1 VLTTAEPLPAGPLVL
16 RALREDDLDA
26 VLALHADPDV
36 VRYLPWPD
44 RDREQCRAWLDEQRA
59 RTSLAR
65 DGDVV
70 TWAVERKGTFA
81 GLGVL
86 FLRSAAHR
94 QAEVGY
100 VVAPA
105 HQGRGVGAALAR
117 ALVDLALDR
126 LGAHRVAARVD
137 VRNTASRRLLAGLG
151 FREEGVHREDAQLR
165 GQWVDTVVCA
175 VLAREWSERPERRI

>member
-1 VLTTAEPLPAGPLVL
+1 MLTTAEPVAAGPLLL
-16 RALREDDLDA
+16 RALRPDDLDDL
-26 VLALHADPDV
+26 VALHADPDV

-44 RDREQCRAWLDEQRA
+44 RDREQVRRELDEQRA
-59 RTSLAR
+59 RTALAA

-70 TWAVERKGTFA
+70 TWAVERDGGFA

-86 FLRSAAHR
+86 FLRSTAHR

-105 HQGRGVGAALAR
+105 VQRSGVGSALAR
-117 ALVDLALDR
+117 ALVDLAVDR

-151 FREEGVHREDAQLR
+151 FREEGVLREDAHLR
-165 GQWVDTVVCA
+165 GRWVDTAVCA
-175 VLAREWSERPERRI
+175 VLAREWRG

>member
-1 VLTTAEPLPAGPLVL
+1 VLTTSEPVLAGPVVL
-16 RALREDDLDA
+16 RALRPGDLDH
-26 VLALHADPDV
+26 VVALHADPDV

-44 RDREQCRAWLDEQRA
+44 RDPAQCRAWLDEQRA
-59 RTSLAR
+59 RTSLGR

-70 TWAVERKGTFA
+70 TWAVERDGGFA

-86 FLRSAAHR
+86 FLRSTAHR

-105 HQGRGVGAALAR
+105 AQRQGVGTAVAR
-117 ALVDLALDR
+117 ALVQLALDR

-151 FREEGVHREDAQLR
+151 LREEGVLREDARLR

-175 VLAREWSERPERRI
+175 VLAREWRG